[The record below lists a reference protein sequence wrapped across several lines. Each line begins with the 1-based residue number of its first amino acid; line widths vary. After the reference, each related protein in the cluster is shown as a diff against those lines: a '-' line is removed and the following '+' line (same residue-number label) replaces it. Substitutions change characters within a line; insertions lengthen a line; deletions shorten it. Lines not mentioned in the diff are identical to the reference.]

1 MTEPSGSLYKGS
13 LELTWT
19 NKGQRLI
26 ARDGGEYEWVPPGD
40 HRAREVRLL
49 HDAGEFGETHTE
61 RAKDNLLIR
70 GDSLHALTSLTKLPE
85 FADELRGKVKLVYID
100 PPFNTGQAFSQYDDG
115 LEHSVWLTMMRDRLV
130 QLKELL
136 SPKGSI
142 WVHLDDNEMAYCR
155 VLMDEVF
162 GRENFVATIVW
173 QKVYARDN
181 RTAISTSQ
189 DYLIV
194 FAMDPSCWRTERNLL
209 NRGEAGTK
217 DYKNPDNDPRGPWK
231 ADNFTAQA
239 SEGRRASQFY
249 TLRSPAGQDFQ
260 PPKGRCWLYTED
272 RYEELLVDNRVWF
285 GANGKGRPALKRFL
299 CEVQSGMVP
308 MSWWPHEEVGHNQEG
323 KKEILSLF
331 AERTPFSTPK
341 PERLMER
348 IVHIATNPGDIILDC
363 FGGSGTTAAVAH
375 KMGRRWVTIEW
386 ERDTVES
393 FTAPRLEKVV
403 HGDDLGGITN
413 DVEWHGGGGF
423 RVLDIA
429 ESMYED
435 DGGTIVLAEWATRG
449 ALAEAVCAQLGFDYA
464 PDGLFAGQR
473 GRTRLAVI
481 DGHVT
486 TELVDMLVSMLGPK
500 EVVSVVGVGLDP
512 AAAAHLE
519 KARTGSRARTVPR
532 DILLSY
538 ASPSAWRLAERARE
552 EIAMVEQ
559 MTLDAEA
566 AATPE
571 GAE

>member
-1 MTEPSGSLYKGS
+1 MTEASEAPYKGS

-100 PPFNTGQAFSQYDDG
+100 PPFNTGQAFANYDDG

-130 QLKELL
+130 QLKELIA
-136 SPKGSI
+136 PGGSI
-142 WVHLDDNEMAYCR
+142 WVHLDDAEAAYAR
-155 VLMDEVF
+155 LLLDETF
-162 GRENFVATIVW
+162 GRQNF
-173 QKVYARDN
+173 
-181 RTAISTSQ
+181 
-189 DYLIV
+189 
-194 FAMDPSCWRTERNLL
+194 
-209 NRGEAGTK
+209 AGTIIWEKTDTLRNDATRFSVSHDYVLVYCK
-217 DYKNPDNDPRGPWK
+217 DIAQWSVTKLPRNAEMNKAYKNPDKDPRGAWLPV
-231 ADNFTAQA
+231 
-239 SEGRRASQFY
+239 
-249 TLRSPAGQDFQ
+249 TLISPSYRSSGDFAVVTPSGTTHSPPAGTSWRMPRTTFDS
-260 PPKGRCWLYTED
+260 
-272 RYEELLVDNRVWF
+272 LLSDNRIWF
-285 GANGKGRPALKRFL
+285 GKSGSAAPQRKLFLSEAGDRVVDTIWSVKDVGGNRQSKAEIKRLF
-299 CEVQSGMVP
+299 SGIEP
-308 MSWWPHEEVGHNQEG
+308 
-323 KKEILSLF
+323 F
-331 AERTPFSTPK
+331 ATPK
-341 PERLMER
+341 PERLLHR
-348 IVHIATNPGDIILDC
+348 IIHVATAPGDVVLDC

-375 KMGRRWVTIEW
+375 KMGRRWITIEL
-386 ERDTVES
+386 ERGTVES

-403 HGDDLGGITN
+403 HGDDPGGITN
-413 DVEWHGGGGF
+413 DVEWPGGGGF
-423 RVLDIA
+423 RVLDVA

-435 DGGTIVLAEWATRG
+435 DGGTIVLAEWATQG

-500 EVVSVVGVGLDP
+500 EVVSVIGVGLDP

-519 KARTGSRARTVPR
+519 KVRTGSRARTVPR

-552 EIAMVEQ
+552 EIAMLEQ

-571 GAE
+571 AAE